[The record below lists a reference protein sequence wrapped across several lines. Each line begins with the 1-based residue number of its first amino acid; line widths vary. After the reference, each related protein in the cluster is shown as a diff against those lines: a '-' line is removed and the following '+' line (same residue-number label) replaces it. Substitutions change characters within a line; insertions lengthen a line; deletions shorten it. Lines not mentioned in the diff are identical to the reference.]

1 MILPGGNGHAESG
14 VKHQKSIFG
23 NGHDAKEEMVIKY
36 INISSFQK
44 QSVLI
49 EAACLP
55 NFNAPHSHITRLP
68 VNGIQSPINPISKQ
82 LGLISFNEN
91 VDIKFSAHDVFL
103 E

>member
-36 INISSFQK
+36 IKISSFQ
-44 QSVLI
+44 
-49 EAACLP
+49 
-55 NFNAPHSHITRLP
+55 
-68 VNGIQSPINPISKQ
+68 NGDG
-82 LGLISFNEN
+82 GLVVKWE
-91 VDIKFSAHDVFL
+91 IKFSVHDAFL